1 MEISKPHAPKDAPF
15 KRGAKRGPLRIAVEA
30 LEVGQAITVVNYPA
44 KQPQITLV
52 SLVKRAGKTFTPS
65 RKYRV
70 NKMGEG
76 EFQIT
81 REE

>member
-15 KRGAKRGPLRIAVEA
+15 KRGRKSRPLRIAVEA

-44 KQPQITLV
+44 KNPQSTLTSV
-52 SLVKRAGKTFTPS
+52 ANAVGKTFTPR
-65 RKYRV
+65 RKYSV

-81 REE
+81 RKE